1 MDVRLW
7 DPWQREGDI
16 DMARMFRVLGLFTL
30 AIGLMAFAGGLIE
43 MALLFFFQTAFF
55 VLLGYLNL
63 SERSYILTFW
73 GYMIVAFLGFTYWT
87 VFEMGLP
94 Y

>member
-1 MDVRLW
+1 
-7 DPWQREGDI
+7 
-16 DMARMFRVLGLFTL
+16 MARMFRVLGVLTL

-55 VLLGYLNL
+55 ILLGYLNL

-73 GYMIVAFLGFTYWT
+73 GYMIVAFLGFTYYS
-87 VFEMGLP
+87 VFVMEMP